1 MKKTLQPIRIIGGT
15 GVQGGNAARELLKHN
30 YCVRVLSRNPQSAAA
45 QEIAAEGAEVIQGDM
60 ADVDS
65 LEPAM
70 RGVSAIFSAQYADPD
85 DPSVEPRNA
94 ANMVKAAQKAGIEQ
108 VVHTSVAGNN
118 LFPRWNKYKALT
130 DYNEQKYQIEEF
142 VRNGGFR
149 YWTILHPCLFMECFE
164 EKSVK
169 VMAPELKNGVLFGI
183 LKPDTPIKWTC
194 GDNTSQFARA
204 AFESPEKFNKKD
216 INVAGDE
223 LSMSQAAQTLS
234 RVLGKNVVYEAFS
247 HEEAMR
253 RGLMEGTVCGQE
265 WMEAVTPGFGFD
277 INETR
282 QYGVPLTNLE
292 TWVATHQE
300 TIFIR

>member
-1 MKKTLQPIRIIGGT
+1 MFQKVPDYIIMGGRVGQVHHNPYPGIPEDFPHGQHRDIIGRRRIPGQLP
-15 GVQGGNAARELLKHN
+15 V
-30 YCVRVLSRNPQSAAA
+30 
-45 QEIAAEGAEVIQGDM
+45 
-60 ADVDS
+60 
-65 LEPAM
+65 
-70 RGVSAIFSAQYADPD
+70 YAG
-85 DPSVEPRNA
+85 S
-94 ANMVKAAQKAGIEQ
+94 
-108 VVHTSVAGNN
+108 N

-149 YWTILHPCLFMECFE
+149 YWTFLHPCLFMECFE

-234 RVLGKNVVYEAFS
+234 RVCL
-247 HEEAMR
+247 
-253 RGLMEGTVCGQE
+253 
-265 WMEAVTPGFGFD
+265 
-277 INETR
+277 
-282 QYGVPLTNLE
+282 
-292 TWVATHQE
+292 
-300 TIFIR
+300 